1 MSPEGSDELL
11 VLLRGIAQLD
21 DVNRLTDLLRRAG

>member
-11 VLLRGIAQLD
+11 VLRGIAQLD